1 MATEYTDPLERV
13 LRSITDADHLRQLVL
28 DSTANAFA
36 IMKQMSKELPEE
48 ELIAGLDD
56 GLFQLKV
63 EKAVRDQTEDFI
75 RRWLIKYGY
84 L

>member
-28 DSTANAFA
+28 DSTDNAFA
-36 IMKQMSKELPEE
+36 IMKRMSKELPEE
-48 ELIAGLDD
+48 ELQAQLED
-56 GLFQLKV
+56 GSFQLKV

>member
-13 LRSITDADHLRQLVL
+13 LRSITNADHLRQLVL
-28 DSTANAFA
+28 DSTDNAFA
-36 IMKQMSKELPEE
+36 IMKKMSKELPEE
-48 ELIAGLDD
+48 ELCAGLED
-56 GLFQLKV
+56 GSFQLKV

>member
-28 DSTANAFA
+28 DSTQHGLDT
-36 IMKQMSKELPEE
+36 MKAMSEAMSEDELR
-48 ELIAGLDD
+48 AGLED
-56 GLFQLKV
+56 GSFQEKV
-63 EKAVRDQTEDFI
+63 VKAVHDGTEEFI